1 MIISVTNLKGGVGK
15 STLAQNLAVIL
26 AKKGYNLCLAD
37 TDIEQ
42 QTSMKWSGVRSSIE
56 VENLPEVPVFII
68 NPDTISDQILN
79 KLGKKYDL
87 VIIDGTPAL
96 TELTTRIIIMSDLVL
111 TPILASATD
120 VWALDTFLKRYN
132 EAQITK
138 QAMGGTVELCVV
150 LNKYNERVNLDREIA
165 DTIREMGV
173 KLLDAKVSARV
184 AYKEATV
191 QGLSVAELKDK
202 SAKAEM
208 EALAKEI
215 EKVIKKVAK
224 AKG

>member
-1 MIISVTNLKGGVGK
+1 MIISITNLKGGVGT
-15 STLAQNLAVIL
+15 STLAQNIAVWL
-26 AKKGYNLCLAD
+26 AKKGYNLCIAD

-42 QTSMKWSGVRSSIE
+42 QTSMKWAGVRSSIVAE
-56 VENLPEVPVFII
+56 GAVEVPVYLI

-120 VWALDTFLKRYN
+120 VWALDTFLKRYE

-138 QAMGGTVELCVV
+138 QAMGGKVELCVI
-150 LNKYNERVNLDREIA
+150 LNKYNERVNLDREIGE
-165 DTIREMGV
+165 TIREMGV
-173 KLLDAKVSARV
+173 KLLDAKVSTRV

-202 SAKAEM
+202 N
-208 EALAKEI
+208 ALAELDKLGKEI
-215 EKVIKKVAK
+215 EKIVKQLAK
-224 AKG
+224 SKG

>member
-15 STLAQNLAVIL
+15 STLAQNLAVML
-26 AKKGYNLCLAD
+26 AKKGYSLCLAD
-37 TDIEQ
+37 TDVEQ
-42 QTSMKWSGVRSSIE
+42 QTSMKWAGVRATSE
-56 VENLPEVPVFII
+56 GEGLPEVPVFLI

-120 VWALDTFLKRYN
+120 VWALDTFLKRYE
-132 EAQITK
+132 EARITK
-138 QAMGGTVELCVV
+138 QAMGGNVELCVV
-150 LNKYNERVNLDREIA
+150 LNKYNDRVNLDREIGE
-165 DTIREMGV
+165 TIKELGV
-173 KLLDAKVSARV
+173 HLLEAKVSSRV

-191 QGLSVAELKDK
+191 QGLGVSELKDK
-202 SAKAEM
+202 NAQAEM
-208 EALAKEI
+208 LALVKELEKTIKKLAKG
-215 EKVIKKVAK
+215 
-224 AKG
+224 KG

>member
-42 QTSMKWSGVRSSIE
+42 QTSVKWSGVRSSIE
-56 VENLPEVPVFII
+56 AENLPEVPVFII

-79 KLGKKYDL
+79 KLGKKYGL

-224 AKG
+224 TKG

>member
-15 STLAQNLAVIL
+15 STLAQNLAVML

-56 VENLPEVPVFII
+56 ADNLPEVPVFII

-150 LNKYNERVNLDREIA
+150 LNKYNDRVNLDREIA

-173 KLLDAKVSARV
+173 KLLDAKVSSRV

-215 EKVIKKVAK
+215 EKVIKKLAK